1 MGELLPRVEGFGDD
15 QLANKVLVQTLISQN
30 FLNFQV
36 AVLNQFKFRIC
47 NTFRFFIF
55 VSGLAA
61 LFIKRVHK
69 IQHVKLFFGAYAVSS
84 LRQLFQQ
91 KLAARVLQQNVTPPE
106 LIEIAELKFGI
117 GRGGRLEL
125 LVRPKLPELA
135 LLRPQQTLGAS
146 LRVEEIE
153 ELGPVFVAVGL
164 AQVFAAHAVL
174 NFLDQ
179 LLAQLDHFLPVILL
193 ETGQLVQDLL
203 DLLPVYLDQP
213 LIVLE
218 IRLGLLLPTP
228 RLLVA
233 REPRVVV
240 ELLDV
245 ALVGVEELLLVGLQ
259 LVALLAD
266 RGVLNLHVVGE
277 VDFFYLQD
285 LFDALEFE
293 VEHVPLV
300 VELLHAVDQ
309 LVEHLAGF
317 RVFDARKYLFFGL
330 DVYLLDLVLGAFEG
344 AGDVDEVVGDHGDFE
359 ADLVFDDAGA
369 GGGVLDLGGDEG
381 EWPVEEVDERF
392 EVG

>member
-1 MGELLPRVEGFGDD
+1 M
-15 QLANKVLVQTLISQN
+15 
-30 FLNFQV
+30 
-36 AVLNQFKFRIC
+36 
-47 NTFRFFIF
+47 
-55 VSGLAA
+55 
-61 LFIKRVHK
+61 
-69 IQHVKLFFGAYAVSS
+69 
-84 LRQLFQQ
+84 
-91 KLAARVLQQNVTPPE
+91 QQNVTPPE